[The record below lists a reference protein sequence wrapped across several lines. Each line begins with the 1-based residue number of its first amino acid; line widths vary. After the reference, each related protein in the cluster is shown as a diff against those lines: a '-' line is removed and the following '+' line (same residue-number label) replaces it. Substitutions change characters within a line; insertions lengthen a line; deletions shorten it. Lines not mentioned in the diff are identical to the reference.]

1 MKRATLNALRQARRE
16 GLPVALVTALPT
28 GEQRLVRLA
37 HAPKHPG
44 AEALG
49 EHEPLTAAVASALAG
64 DRAEVVELDGV
75 AHLIEP
81 YNPPLRL
88 LLVGAVHLAHPL
100 AAMAR
105 LAGFAVTIIDPRRA
119 FATQERFPEVPL
131 LVQWPDEA
139 VRSLAP
145 DARTALVTLT
155 HDPKLDDPALVEA
168 LRTPAFYLGCLGSK
182 KTHAARLERLAAA
195 GFDATAL
202 ARLHGPV
209 GLPIGA
215 RAPAEI
221 AVSILAQLLAV
232 LRGGEGAR

>member
-1 MKRATLNALRQARRE
+1 MKRDTLNALRQARRD
-16 GLPVALVTALPT
+16 GKAVALVTALPS
-28 GEQRLVRLA
+28 GEQRLM
-37 HAPKHPG
+37 P
-44 AEALG
+44 LG
-49 EHEPLTAAVASALAG
+49 DEPAGTAAADAPLAAQVAKSLAS

-75 AHLIEP
+75 ECLIEP
-81 YNPPLRL
+81 HNPPLRL
-88 LLVGAVHLAHPL
+88 ILIGAVHLAHPL

-105 LAGFAVTIIDPRRA
+105 LAGFAVTIVDPRRA
-119 FATQERFPEVPL
+119 FATAERFPEVPL

-139 VRSLAP
+139 LKALAP
-145 DARTALVTLT
+145 DARTAVVTLT

-168 LRTPAFYLGCLGSK
+168 LRSPAFYLGCLGSK

-195 GFDATAL
+195 GFDAAAL

-209 GLPIGA
+209 GLALGA

-232 LRGGEGAR
+232 LRGGEVVR